1 MKYTYTCMLGISLC
15 AAMLFTPVR
24 EAIVQG
30 KPAQEAFS
38 QPDILNS
45 PEIMEGEEEPEE
57 FQPEESAETT
67 EIPQNSERQN
77 PQDGEP
83 EEAAEAETIS
93 REHFFDD
100 ALFIGDSRTVGLF
113 EYADMGAADAFADS
127 GMSLYKVMEVR
138 LSMGDQGEKTLQEVL
153 ENRQYG
159 RIYLMLG
166 INELGYDQEATA
178 KKYQELVQYL
188 VQSQPQ
194 ARLILEMNMHVS
206 KKRSETDSIYNNA
219 NIDAFN
225 NRIREIAS
233 EEGLACIDINERF
246 DDGEGNLA
254 EEYTAD
260 YAHLMGKYYA
270 EWADWIYE
278 NR

>member
-1 MKYTYTCMLGISLC
+1 
-15 AAMLFTPVR
+15 
-24 EAIVQG
+24 
-30 KPAQEAFS
+30 
-38 QPDILNS
+38 
-45 PEIMEGEEEPEE
+45 
-57 FQPEESAETT
+57 
-67 EIPQNSERQN
+67 
-77 PQDGEP
+77 
-83 EEAAEAETIS
+83 
-93 REHFFDD
+93 
-100 ALFIGDSRTVGLF
+100 
-113 EYADMGAADAFADS
+113 
-127 GMSLYKVMEVR
+127 MSLYKVMEVR

-260 YAHLMGKYYA
+260 DAHLMGKYYA
-270 EWADWIYE
+270 EWADWIYK